1 MKYNLQHIKIDVSDS
16 PNIDNLIYMSEKSM
30 AAHPRQTN
38 LALLVKK
45 CFEINVI
52 LSLLSAAVNCA
63 PGVQWTILYLYTI
76 FMCSKKI
83 KP

>member
-1 MKYNLQHIKIDVSDS
+1 
-16 PNIDNLIYMSEKSM
+16 M

-76 FMCSKKI
+76 FMCSKKLPI
-83 KP
+83 N